1 MSKIKTLL
9 TALLTALMTVLLLT
23 SCASPWEDP
32 YEKKDREGY
41 RVSIRFDANGG
52 VFGSIEGE
60 TYMVD
65 VFRLADG
72 TDTSDG
78 KKAFSLLSPDDT
90 RRGNNN
96 AFTVSRA
103 NHLLAGWYT
112 REETGVGTDGKPSY
126 RYTKWD
132 FASDRVILD
141 ADGSYSSG
149 ESVLTLYAMWIPEFT
164 FEIYAKNAS
173 GVFEKI
179 SEVKKTSLSLP
190 SWKEGKARIDMNG
203 FPERTGYTFVAA
215 YTDAAMQ
222 NRVTAASV
230 TGDVDAT
237 FDGGD
242 RTVKLYT
249 EWYEGRYIKV
259 YSAKDIKDNNFLNG
273 HFYLQNDI
281 DFEKTAWPSSFTT
294 GEFKGKIEGNGYAIK
309 NITASQS
316 DAKGV
321 AYGIFGRIA
330 DTAVMNNV
338 RFENASYTVKQGAIK
353 AEATFGLFAG
363 EIAGGAS
370 FTDVSVSGTLY
381 IASDLSLSMFR
392 TTYLLAG
399 DGGKHGIDASG
410 ITCRATTDTPPF
422 LIAVHSE
429 TGHIILQSVSPA
441 QNDE

>member
-1 MSKIKTLL
+1 MSKRITVL

-23 SCASPWEDP
+23 SCSAWETP
-32 YEKKDREGY
+32 YEKRDREGY
-41 RVSIRFDANGG
+41 NVSVRFDANGG
-52 VFGSIEGE
+52 AFGSIEGE

-65 VFRLADG
+65 LFRLADG
-72 TDTSDG
+72 KDTADG
-78 KKAFSLLSPDDT
+78 KKAFSLLPPDDQK
-90 RRGNNN
+90 RGNNN

-112 REETGVGTDGKPSY
+112 REETGVGTDGQPTY

-132 FASDRVILD
+132 FATDRVVVD
-141 ADGSYSSG
+141 PDGKYSGS

-190 SWKEGKARIDMNG
+190 SWKDGKARIDMNG
-203 FPERTGYTFVAA
+203 FPERTGYTFLAA
-215 YTDAAMQ
+215 YTDEAMQ
-222 NRVTAASV
+222 NKITDSSI

-237 FDGGD
+237 LDGGD

-259 YSAKDIKDNNFLNG
+259 YSAKDIKDNAFLNG

-281 DFEKTAWPSSFTT
+281 DFEKTAWPSNFTT
-294 GEFKGKIEGNGYAIK
+294 GEFKGLIEGNGHAIK
-309 NITASQS
+309 NITVSQS
-316 DAKGV
+316 DAKGL
-321 AYGIFGRIA
+321 AYGIFGKIS
-330 DTAVMNNV
+330 DTAVMNRV
-338 RFENASYTVKQGAIK
+338 RFENLSYTVKLGATK
-353 AEATFGLFAG
+353 ANEATFGLFAG
-363 EIAGGAS
+363 DIADGAS

-381 IASDLSLSMFR
+381 IASDISLSMLG

-399 DGGKHGIDASG
+399 DGGTHGIDNAG

-422 LIAVHSE
+422 LIAVDSE
-429 TGHIILQSVSPA
+429 TGHITLQSPSPA